1 MTLAT
6 SFVGLF
12 ISSSLIFNF
21 VSYFALGPWWRL
33 ALLLFCLVAAW
44 EQRAL
49 APTVLQLASGGA
61 SSQLAQWCSWKLAF
75 SFIQE
80 SSQINSVGANAIVL
94 SRQMIYLHA
103 KFAMWL
109 LSSSVHECCHCNR
122 LSSVRHTLLLL
133 MCIPGFINS
142 FFVVNSMLSIGDM
155 PSMTRNTEAEPK
167 PVKAR

>member
-1 MTLAT
+1 M
-6 SFVGLF
+6 
-12 ISSSLIFNF
+12 
-21 VSYFALGPWWRL
+21 
-33 ALLLFCLVAAW
+33 LLFCLVAAW

-103 KFAMWL
+103 MCL
-109 LSSSVHECCHCNR
+109 LSSSVHECCHRNR

-133 MCIPGFINS
+133 MCIPGVINS

-167 PVKAR
+167 PVTVSYTHLRAHET

>member
-1 MTLAT
+1 MAA
-6 SFVGLF
+6 SFASVL
-12 ISSSLIFNF
+12 
-21 VSYFALGPWWRL
+21 LGS
-33 ALLLFCLVAAW
+33 CLGAASA
-44 EQRAL
+44 RSVD
-49 APTVLQLASGGA
+49 APRMLQLASGGA

-80 SSQINSVGANAIVL
+80 SSQINSVGANAIFL
-94 SRQMIYLHA
+94 SWKMIYLHA

-155 PSMTRNTEAEPK
+155 PSMPRNTEAERK
-167 PVKAR
+167 PVKAK